1 MFINHTLIFTREKR
15 AKKSGQT
22 VIIVHGIAEHSG
34 RYEEMMSYFET
45 QDISTFA
52 FDLRGHGQS
61 AGKRGK
67 LSNFKL
73 ILEDLH
79 GLVTHVKKT
88 YPEDQVFL
96 LGHSLGGLIT
106 HMYAVTY
113 QDVAGVITSGAPT
126 HFLKSVLPLRILG
139 SKLLSW
145 YAVKT
150 NFADDKLSRIPSVE
164 KAYLNDPLNLKK
176 MYGSLI
182 GQMMVSGVR
191 YLKKHVSKHVV
202 PSLILHGEDDEIVPK
217 QMSQTWFD
225 TIPSEDKTLKIYPK
239 AYHEIFNDLDKEI
252 CLNDVADWLHKRK
265 RS

>member
-73 ILEDLH
+73 ILEDIN

-113 QDVAGVITSGAPT
+113 QDVCRCDYFWCTNTFFKKCITFKDIRFKIA
-126 HFLKSVLPLRILG
+126 FLVCCKNKFCG
-139 SKLLSW
+139 
-145 YAVKT
+145 
-150 NFADDKLSRIPSVE
+150 
-164 KAYLNDPLNLKK
+164 
-176 MYGSLI
+176 
-182 GQMMVSGVR
+182 
-191 YLKKHVSKHVV
+191 
-202 PSLILHGEDDEIVPK
+202 
-217 QMSQTWFD
+217 
-225 TIPSEDKTLKIYPK
+225 
-239 AYHEIFNDLDKEI
+239 
-252 CLNDVADWLHKRK
+252 
-265 RS
+265 

>member
-1 MFINHTLIFTREKR
+1 M
-15 AKKSGQT
+15 
-22 VIIVHGIAEHSG
+22 
-34 RYEEMMSYFET
+34 
-45 QDISTFA
+45 
-52 FDLRGHGQS
+52 
-61 AGKRGK
+61 
-67 LSNFKL
+67 
-73 ILEDLH
+73 
-79 GLVTHVKKT
+79 
-88 YPEDQVFL
+88 
-96 LGHSLGGLIT
+96 
-106 HMYAVTY
+106 
-113 QDVAGVITSGAPT
+113 
-126 HFLKSVLPLRILG
+126 
-139 SKLLSW
+139 LSW

-202 PSLILHGEDDEIVPK
+202 PALILHGEDDKIVPK

-252 CLNDVADWLHKRK
+252 CLKDVADWLHKRK